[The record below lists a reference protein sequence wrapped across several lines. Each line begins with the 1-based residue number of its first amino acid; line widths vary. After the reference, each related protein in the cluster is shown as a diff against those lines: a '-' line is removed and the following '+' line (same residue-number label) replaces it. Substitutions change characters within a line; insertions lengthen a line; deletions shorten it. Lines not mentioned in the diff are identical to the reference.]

1 MLVHLVTVAKQKQFW
16 ETGGSVGEMWR
27 KKVETVPTA
36 FKDDVLVIQ
45 KHLMNINDKK
55 ERPKRTEGGE
65 NDKKEGWKERN
76 C

>member
-1 MLVHLVTVAKQKQFW
+1 M
-16 ETGGSVGEMWR
+16 GEMCR

-45 KHLMNINDKK
+45 KHLMNISDKK